1 MKLAH
6 KLKYRIRI
14 CKGVQDPNSAGG
26 FDRTYETLTTIWAA
40 MEPILISGY
49 ARSMAWVRGGND
61 SDGKS
66 PTQTFTVHFSA
77 IQNMG
82 KQMNKAFSPAFNSI
96 ADLIPLKSDMFVFLE
111 VGSNYKGRLFQIMD
125 IMLDENN
132 KEWLKF
138 TAREIEEQGTGYP
151 E

>member
-14 CKGVQDPNSAGG
+14 CEGIQDPNDAGG
-26 FDRTYETLTTIWAA
+26 FDRSYKTLTTVWAGI
-40 MEPILISGY
+40 EILSDF
-49 ARSMAWVRGGND
+49 ARNTFSRVRGGND

-66 PTQTFTVHFSA
+66 PTHRFLVRFSA

-82 KQMNKAFSPAFNSI
+82 KQMNKAFSSAFNSI
-96 ADLIPLKSDMFVFLE
+96 EDLIPLKSDMFVFLE
-111 VGSNYKGRLFQIMD
+111 TGSNYKGRLFQIMD
-125 IMLDENN
+125 IYPDEQN
-132 KEWLKF
+132 KEFIKF
-138 TAREIEEQGTGYP
+138 TAAEIEEQGTGYP